1 LIGRAVAVVDVDGG
15 VGRAVDVV
23 ATGVIADFVAVD
35 ARGLGVELAAGG
47 VDVFVAAGV
56 VTGVVEVFVAAGVVT
71 GGVVV
76 LVFAAGVVDVLVAA
90 GVAAVLVTATEDAAC
105 ACMARRDTPAIAARA
120 TEPLRLLNLRDMTC
134 FLRSK

>member
-1 LIGRAVAVVDVDGG
+1 VDTGVVVDFV
-15 VGRAVDVV
+15 VV
-23 ATGVIADFVAVD
+23 AAGV
-35 ARGLGVELAAGG
+35 VEVVLAAGV

-56 VTGVVEVFVAAGVVT
+56 VTGVVVLVAAV
-71 GGVVV
+71 
-76 LVFAAGVVDVLVAA
+76 GVVDVLVAA

>member
-1 LIGRAVAVVDVDGG
+1 MIGRAVVVVVGVG
-15 VGRAVDVV
+15 EVVGRAVDVV
-23 ATGVIADFVAVD
+23 DTVVVVDFVAV
-35 ARGLGVELAAGG
+35 AAGVVEVVLAAGV

-56 VTGVVEVFVAAGVVT
+56 VTGVVVLVAAV
-71 GGVVV
+71 
-76 LVFAAGVVDVLVAA
+76 GVVDVLVAA

-120 TEPLRLLNLRDMTC
+120 TEPLRFLNLRDMTC

>member
-1 LIGRAVAVVDVDGG
+1 
-15 VGRAVDVV
+15 V
-23 ATGVIADFVAVD
+23 ATGVIADFVAV
-35 ARGLGVELAAGG
+35 AAGVVEVVLAAGV

-56 VTGVVEVFVAAGVVT
+56 VVLVAAV
-71 GGVVV
+71 
-76 LVFAAGVVDVLVAA
+76 GVVDVLVAA